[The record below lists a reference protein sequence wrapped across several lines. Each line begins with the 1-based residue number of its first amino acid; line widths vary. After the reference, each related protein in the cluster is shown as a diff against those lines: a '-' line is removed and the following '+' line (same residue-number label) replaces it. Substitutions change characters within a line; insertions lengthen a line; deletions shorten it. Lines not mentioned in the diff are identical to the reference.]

1 MKDENIKLLIKNEY
15 ENGTSM
21 SVLAKKYNVKLN
33 TIKTW
38 SAKEKWVKKKRNTT
52 TKKGTTENS
61 KKQPKKTVVIDKE
74 TQIKSDIINNTTK
87 EEITEKHGIKK
98 TKYYDIKKSV
108 RQIQIEQSE
117 KVLNEIATKKYN
129 NAVERLKRII
139 EEKEKLET
147 RILETT
153 DKEEMSMIKQK
164 VELLKEFEKDIK
176 VNARVISDYRQAELE
191 EQLVNNELS
200 RNTLEIQKERLEI
213 EKAKIKNNDDKDSEK
228 ENEMI
233 ELLKNITEK
242 VGKDE

>member
-164 VELLKEFEKDIK
+164 LELLKEFEKDIK

-200 RNTLEIQKERLEI
+200 RNALEIQKERLEI
-213 EKAKIKNNDDKDSEK
+213 EKAIIKKDDDKDSEK
-228 ENEMI
+228 EKEVI
-233 ELLKNITEK
+233 QLLRNITKK
-242 VGKDE
+242 VENNE

>member
-21 SVLAKKYNVKLN
+21 SVLAKKYKTKLN

-74 TQIKSDIINNTTK
+74 TQIKSDIINDISK

-153 DKEEMSMIKQK
+153 DKEEMLMIKQK
-164 VELLKEFEKDIK
+164 LELLKEFEKDIK

-213 EKAKIKNNDDKDSEK
+213 EKAKIKKDDDKDSEK
-228 ENEMI
+228 EKEVI
-233 ELLKNITEK
+233 QLLRNITKK
-242 VGKDE
+242 VENNE

>member
-21 SVLAKKYNVKLN
+21 SILAKKYKVGLSR
-33 TIKTW
+33 IKKW
-38 SAKEKWVKKKRNTT
+38 SSEEKWIKKKQNKVTKNKSNR
-52 TKKGTTENS
+52 TKKSNQNE
-61 KKQPKKTVVIDKE
+61 TVTLSKE
-74 TQIKSDIINNTTK
+74 TQIKKDIFDNVPR

-164 VELLKEFEKDIK
+164 LELLKEFEKDIK

-200 RNTLEIQKERLEI
+200 RNALEIQKERLEI

-228 ENEMI
+228 EREMI

-242 VGKDE
+242 VEKDE